1 MALRIM
7 GFLKTLIFYNRLNGC
22 THIDT
27 KRRRS
32 CLIERWDMPARFLL
46 GVEDHLLARHL
57 GLPGRKIFCYGW

>member
-7 GFLKTLIFYNRLNGC
+7 GFLKTLIFCNRLNGC

-32 CLIERWDMPARFLL
+32 CLIERGDMPARFLL
-46 GVEDHLLARHL
+46 GVEDGEFNFPKEAAGPPALAAAS
-57 GLPGRKIFCYGW
+57 